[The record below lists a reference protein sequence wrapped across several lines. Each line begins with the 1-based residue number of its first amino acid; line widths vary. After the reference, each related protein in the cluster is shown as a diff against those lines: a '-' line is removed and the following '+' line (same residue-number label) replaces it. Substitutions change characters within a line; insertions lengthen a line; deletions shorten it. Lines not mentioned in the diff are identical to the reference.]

1 MATHQITW
9 KNTNFNYDKDFYD
22 SLKTKMKLERGNFVV
37 LYSACNEFKEILW
50 NGVIFYMNEE
60 FPIDE
65 FQYLIDSGFIWGREA
80 SITEKAM
87 CYHTYDTTN
96 YSACSLNGV
105 QFYLD
110 YERKY

>member
-1 MATHQITW
+1 MATHQIKW
-9 KNTNFNYDKDFYD
+9 KNTNFNYDSDFYD

-37 LYSACNEFKEILW
+37 LYSACNEFREILW
-50 NGVIFYMNEE
+50 NGVIFYMNDE

-65 FQYLIDSGFIWGREA
+65 FQYLLDSGFIWGREA
-80 SITEKAM
+80 SVTEKAM

-96 YSACSLNGV
+96 HSACSLNGV